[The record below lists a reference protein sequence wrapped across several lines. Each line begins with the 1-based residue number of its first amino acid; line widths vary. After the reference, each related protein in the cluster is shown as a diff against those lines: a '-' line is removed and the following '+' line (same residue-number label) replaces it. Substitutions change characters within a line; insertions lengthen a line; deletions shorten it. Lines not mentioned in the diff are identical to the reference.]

1 MAAETTE
8 AEMELWRSFYIM
20 RRQLELTLERRLQ
33 ADAGISTADYEI
45 LVALFNSPSKR
56 LRAGHIGDLIGWE
69 KSRVSH
75 QITRMEQRELV
86 KREECDD
93 DARGVWV
100 VLTADGTRA
109 VLGAERDR
117 RAAVRQHFFDVLDE
131 NEKSVLLEVS
141 RKVLDTIKPPL
152 CAEMNAD
159 EVDVVPGRRASGS
172 PTPASA
178 TAAPSAS
185 RLPSAR

>member
-1 MAAETTE
+1 MTAETTQDE
-8 AEMELWRSFYIM
+8 KELWRSFFVM

-45 LVALFNSPSKR
+45 LISLFNDPSKR
-56 LRAGHIGDLIGWE
+56 LRAGQIGDIIGWE

-86 KREECDD
+86 KREECGD

-100 VLTADGTRA
+100 VLTSDGSRA
-109 VLGAERDR
+109 VLNAERDR
-117 RAAVRQHFFDVLDE
+117 RDAVRQYFFDVLDDD
-131 NEKSVLLEVS
+131 EKRVLTDIS

-152 CAEMNAD
+152 CD
-159 EVDVVPGRRASGS
+159 EVRANEEM
-172 PTPASA
+172 
-178 TAAPSAS
+178 TAA
-185 RLPSAR
+185 